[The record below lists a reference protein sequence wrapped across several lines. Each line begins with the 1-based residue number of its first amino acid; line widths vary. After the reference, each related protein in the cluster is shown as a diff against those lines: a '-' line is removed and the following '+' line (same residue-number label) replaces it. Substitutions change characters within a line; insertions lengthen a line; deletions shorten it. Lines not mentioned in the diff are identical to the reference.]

1 MTTGLKRDQHS
12 NAVLNTDVAG
22 LNKYKQERKLYRS
35 VVNLTNEVEE
45 IKETMARIE
54 FRLNKIENR

>member
-1 MTTGLKRDQHS
+1 MTTGLKRDKHS

-54 FRLNKIENR
+54 FRLNKIENQ

>member
-22 LNKYKQERKLYRS
+22 HNKYKQERKLYRS

-54 FRLNKIENR
+54 FRLNKIENQ

>member
-1 MTTGLKRDQHS
+1 MTLKRDQNS

-22 LNKYKQERKLYRS
+22 LNKYKQERKLHRS
-35 VVNLTNEVEE
+35 VINLTNEVEE

-54 FRLNKIENR
+54 FRITKIENQ